1 MHNSYELNERLKYF
15 NAMITTNVIR
25 FIICIIS
32 ICIFNYLQNDFLIS
46 ISFLLSILFSILI
59 IRSNFDRNDT
69 IIKINKIER
78 I

>member
-1 MHNSYELNERLKYF
+1 MHNLYELNERLKYY

-59 IRSNFDRNDT
+59 IRSNFDRND
-69 IIKINKIER
+69 IIKKINKIER
-78 I
+78 L